1 VNPRQHSFEILGE
14 NMQLFE
20 EAREKFK
27 TRCAKVGVLGLGYAG
42 LPLACSFAEAGF
54 QVTGF
59 DVDDSKVQELRHG
72 RSYIAHIDPARI
84 ERLANSGSFR
94 ASSDFSLLRECN
106 AAIICVP
113 TPLGEGR
120 VPDLQYV
127 ESTALVVQ
135 SHLHRGMLVVLESTT
150 YPGTTE
156 EVLLPMFMQT
166 GMSPGEDFFL
176 AFSPER
182 EDPANKD
189 FNTRTIPKIV
199 GGVTPHCLE
208 VAAAAYGEVV
218 EHVVRVSSARVA
230 ESSKLLENIYRC
242 VNIAMINE
250 LKLLFERMDID
261 VWEVVKAASTKPFG
275 FTPFYPGP
283 GMGGHCIPIDPFY
296 LTWKAR
302 QYDFQTRFIELA
314 GEINSSLPVHVVNRL
329 TDGLNL
335 RGKPLKGASILL
347 VGVAYKPNVD
357 DVRESPAIP
366 IIRQLHA
373 RLARVAYHDPMVPH
387 LRSRH
392 LQSDMFT
399 SDLTP
404 ELVRSVDAVVIV
416 TNHHEVDYEMI
427 VRNASLVVDTRN
439 ATAPYRSLSGNVML
453 A

>member
-1 VNPRQHSFEILGE
+1 
-14 NMQLFE
+14 MQLFE
-20 EAREKFK
+20 EARERFK
-27 TRCAKVGVLGLGYAG
+27 TRRAKVGVLGLGYAG

-59 DVDDSKVQELRHG
+59 DVDDSKVRELSRG
-72 RSYIAHIDPARI
+72 KSYIAHIDSARI
-84 ERLANSGSFR
+84 ERLAAASNFR
-94 ASSDFSLLRECN
+94 ASSDFRLLADCH
-106 AAIICVP
+106 AAIVCVP

-127 ESTALVVQ
+127 ESTARAVQ
-135 SHLHRGMLVVLESTT
+135 SQLHRGMLVVLESTT
-150 YPGTTE
+150 YPGTTD
-156 EVLLPMFMQT
+156 EVLLPMLTKT
-166 GMSPGEDFFL
+166 GMRPGDDFFL

-199 GGVTPHCLE
+199 GGVTPRCLE

-218 EHVVRVSSARVA
+218 ERVIRVSSARVA

-314 GEINSSLPVHVVNRL
+314 GEINSSLPIHVVDRL
-329 TDGLNL
+329 VNGLNL
-335 RGKPLKGASILL
+335 HDKPLKGASIVL
-347 VGVAYKPNVD
+347 VGVAYKPDVD

-366 IIRQLHA
+366 IIQQLHSK
-373 RLARVAYHDPMVPH
+373 LARVAYHDPMVPR

-392 LQSDMFT
+392 LEADMFS

-416 TNHHEVDYEMI
+416 TNHHDIDYEMI
-427 VRNASLVVDTRN
+427 VRNAKLVVDTRN
-439 ATAPYRSLSGNVML
+439 ATAPYRSLNGNVMP

>member
-1 VNPRQHSFEILGE
+1 
-14 NMQLFE
+14 MQLFE
-20 EAREKFK
+20 EVRERFK
-27 TRCAKVGVLGLGYAG
+27 SRRAQVGVIGLGYAG
-42 LPLACSFAEAGF
+42 LPLACSFAEAEF

-59 DVDDSKVQELRHG
+59 DIDDSKVQELLQG
-72 RSYIAHIDPARI
+72 RSYIAHIEPARI
-84 ERLANSGSFR
+84 ERLLAAGNFR
-94 ASSDFSLLRECN
+94 ASSGFRLLAECD

-120 VPDLQYV
+120 VPDLQFV
-127 ESTALVVQ
+127 EATARAVQ
-135 SHLHRGMLVVLESTT
+135 SQLHRGMLVVLESTT

-156 EVLLPMFMQT
+156 EVLLPLFMET
-166 GMSPGEDFFL
+166 GMRPGDDFFL

-199 GGVTPHCLE
+199 GGVTPRCLE
-208 VAAAAYGEVV
+208 VATAAYGEVV
-218 EHVVRVSSARVA
+218 ERVIPVSSARIA

-314 GEINSSLPVHVVNRL
+314 GEINSALPGHVVERVA
-329 TDGLNL
+329 DGLNL
-335 RGKPLKGASILL
+335 HGKAVKGASILL
-347 VGVAYKPNVD
+347 IGVAYKPNVD

-373 RLARVAYHDPMVPH
+373 KLARVAYHDPMVSH

-392 LQSDMFT
+392 LEVDMY
-399 SDLTP
+399 SSELTP
-404 ELVRSVDAVVIV
+404 ELVRSSDAVVIV
-416 TNHHEVDYEMI
+416 TNHHNVDYEMI

-439 ATAPYRSLSGNVML
+439 ATAPYRSLNPNVML